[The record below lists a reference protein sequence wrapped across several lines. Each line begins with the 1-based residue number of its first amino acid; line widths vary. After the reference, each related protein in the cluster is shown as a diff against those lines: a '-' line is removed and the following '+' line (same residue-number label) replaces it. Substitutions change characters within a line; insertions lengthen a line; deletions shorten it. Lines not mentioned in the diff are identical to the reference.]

1 MNMAMTNLYQY
12 KDIEYRLKKS
22 ERKTTSIYIERDGSV
37 SVLAPAPFELER
49 IEQILEKKRSWIYR
63 SLAEWADLNRTRVHR
78 EYVNG
83 ESFLYLGRQYR
94 LQLIDTAKQKGIDIQ
109 EAPLVFLHNQFW
121 LRKDAVEQAPEHF
134 KQFYKTKLT
143 KKLKERFKLYQPVMG
158 VTPIDVKVME
168 LQNRWGS
175 CTSKGVINFHWKCA
189 MLPTTV
195 LDYVVV
201 HELAHI
207 TNQSH
212 NAAFWRSIEKVMPG
226 YEEQK
231 IWLRLNGAGMS
242 L

>member
-1 MNMAMTNLYQY
+1 MTASHLHTY

-22 ERKTTSIYIERDGSV
+22 DRKTTSIYIERDGSV
-37 SVLAPAPFELER
+37 SVLAPSPFEHDK
-49 IEQILEKKRSWIYR
+49 IEQIIEKKRSWIYR
-63 SLAEWADLNRTRVHR
+63 NLAEWEDLNRTRVHR

-83 ESFLYLGRQYR
+83 ESFLYLGRHYR
-94 LQLIDTAKQKGIDIQ
+94 LQLVEQGKQ
-109 EAPLVFLHNQFW
+109 ENPLVFLHNQFW
-121 LRKDAVEQAPEHF
+121 LRKDEVKHAPEHF
-134 KQFYKTKLT
+134 KYFYKTKLI
-143 KKLKERFKLYQPVMG
+143 KKLKERLKIYQPKIG
-158 VTPIDVKVME
+158 ADVTDVKVME

-175 CTSKGVINFHWKCA
+175 CTTNGTLNFHWKCT

-207 TNQSH
+207 ENQSH
-212 NAAFWRSIEKVMPG
+212 DAAFWRAVEKVMPG

-231 IWLRLNGAGMS
+231 VWLRLNGAGMS